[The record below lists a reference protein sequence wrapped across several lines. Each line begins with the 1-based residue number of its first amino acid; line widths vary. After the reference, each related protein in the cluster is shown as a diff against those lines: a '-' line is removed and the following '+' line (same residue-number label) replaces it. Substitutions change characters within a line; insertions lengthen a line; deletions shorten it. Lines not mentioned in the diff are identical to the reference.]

1 MGSKMTDPQPPLIDA
16 NHVFSNILLSDRL
29 AIVNHG
35 CSIHGTSLV
44 AKTPF
49 RRGEL
54 ILPLIGT
61 LSARSY
67 RTIQIDVS
75 QHLDG
80 AVIAYMNHSCQ
91 PTSIVQAQELGVRAA
106 VDLKAGDEITF
117 FYPSTEW
124 DMVRPFDCLCGARD
138 CIGFVA
144 GAQYLSI
151 DILRRYFINSH
162 IQELAV
168 EAFLHGRALNV

>member
-1 MGSKMTDPQPPLIDA
+1 MTDPQPPPIDA

-29 AIVNHG
+29 VIVKDG

-44 AKTPF
+44 ARTPF
-49 RRGEL
+49 RRGQL
-54 ILPLIGT
+54 ILPLTGT
-61 LSARSY
+61 LSSRSY

-80 AVIAYMNHSCQ
+80 AVIAYMNHSCR
-91 PTSIVQAQELGVRAA
+91 PTSIVQALGVRAA
-106 VDLKAGDEITF
+106 VDLKSGDEITF

-124 DMVRPFDCLCGARD
+124 DMVRPFECLCGACD

-144 GAQYLSI
+144 GAQYLSTA
-151 DILRRYFINSH
+151 ILGRYFINSH

-168 EAFLHGRALNV
+168 EAFLHCRALNV

>member
-1 MGSKMTDPQPPLIDA
+1 MR
-16 NHVFSNILLSDRL
+16 VFSNILPTDRL
-29 AIVNHG
+29 AIVNDGH
-35 CSIHGTSLV
+35 SIHGSSLL

-54 ILPLIGT
+54 ILPMIGT

-75 QHLDG
+75 RHLDG
-80 AVIAYMNHSCQ
+80 AVMAFMNHSCR
-91 PTSIVQAQELGVRAA
+91 PTSIVEAQALRVRAA

-124 DMVRPFDCLCGARD
+124 DMVRPFECLCGAHN

-144 GAQYLSI
+144 GAQYLPI
-151 DILRRYFINSH
+151 DSLRRYFINSH
-162 IQELAV
+162 IRELLLEAV
-168 EAFLHGRALNV
+168 LSGSSFK